1 MVKKGSIKRLINT
14 TKIIIKGATICV
26 NINREIELIC
36 NLQALTQRDHL
47 YLFLVNLAADALEYT
62 LFKLNKRVLRGLCHI
77 CSRESSH
84 VSNMMMMI
92 LFF

>member
-1 MVKKGSIKRLINT
+1 MKNKMVKKGSIKRLINT

-47 YLFLVNLAADALEYT
+47 YPFLVNLAADALEEGVKGIVSH
-62 LFKLNKRVLRGLCHI
+62 LF
-77 CSRESSH
+77 
-84 VSNMMMMI
+84 
-92 LFF
+92 